1 MSVEI
6 PVIHLLFGEMQSIF
20 WLYQNARVVELV
32 DARDLD
38 NLSAQKE
45 TFDVELRKFGEPF
58 KMGIPSQA
66 YLFKLR

>member
-1 MSVEI
+1 
-6 PVIHLLFGEMQSIF
+6 MQS
-20 WLYQNARVVELV
+20 VVVVLIGGMAELV

>member
-1 MSVEI
+1 
-6 PVIHLLFGEMQSIF
+6 MQSIF

>member
-1 MSVEI
+1 MQLV
-6 PVIHLLFGEMQSIF
+6 LLVLIVFYAS
-20 WLYQNARVVELV
+20 VVELV
-32 DARDLD
+32 DTRDLD